1 MGIRIVVRPEYGWRK
16 VTFKIPDEIFER
28 IANLGE
34 KYGFRMDR
42 ILRIILLGGFIE
54 NEENADFTELEK
66 EIEELEREL
75 YDLEGKWSPLKFRTY
90 YIAMDNQNL
99 AIQISGLIAENK
111 RLRKML
117 GKEERDYSEIEELI
131 HYYMG
136 FDSRE

>member
-1 MGIRIVVRPEYGWRK
+1 MKVVVRPKSGWRK
-16 VTFKIPDEIFER
+16 VTFSIPDDVYEKIVS
-28 IANLGE
+28 LGE

-42 ILRIILLGGFIE
+42 VLRIILLGGFIE

-66 EIEELEREL
+66 EIGRLEREL

-117 GKEERDYSEIEELI
+117 GKEKRDYSEIEELI